1 MPDRIIRI
9 RMTDIVSGE
18 MLTVRYDADTKVLY
32 DDSGTYTAAHQIAV
46 DPRYQSAA
54 IHVVV
59 LSDA

>member
-1 MPDRIIRI
+1 
-9 RMTDIVSGE
+9 MTDIVSGE